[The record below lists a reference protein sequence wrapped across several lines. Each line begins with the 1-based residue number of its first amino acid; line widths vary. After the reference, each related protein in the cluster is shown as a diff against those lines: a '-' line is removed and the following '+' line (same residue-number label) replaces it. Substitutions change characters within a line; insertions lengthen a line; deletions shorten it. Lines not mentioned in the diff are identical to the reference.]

1 MNGRRSR
8 LKPLVAVAML
18 SGLLLTATAC
28 KDDASSAGAPPN
40 QAATQPAKAPSSAPT
55 ADPTGTPTDGSSLG
69 TPDPDGASTPP
80 TDDSTP
86 SSDPAG
92 PSDPYCKVLESA
104 NGADD
109 GKTDGSDVDADS
121 PQAIAAAQKLLKGIA
136 DQAPDEIKPS
146 MEVVANLLP
155 RADSDDFSQAD
166 LDQLTAA
173 QKVLQPWML
182 KHCPGG
188 DLAGL

>member
-1 MNGRRSR
+1 MKVRRSK

-28 KDDASSAGAPPN
+28 KDAASSAGAPPN
-40 QAATQPAKAPSSAPT
+40 QAAPQPAKAPSSA
-55 ADPTGTPTDGSSLG
+55 PTGTPTDGSSLG
-69 TPDPDGASTPP
+69 TPDPDGGSTPP
-80 TDDSTP
+80 ADDSTP
-86 SSDPAG
+86 SNDPAG

-104 NGADD
+104 SSADD
-109 GKTDGSDVDADS
+109 GNTDGPDTDS
-121 PQAIAAAQKLLKGIA
+121 PEGIAAVQKLLKGIA
-136 DQAPDEIKPS
+136 DQAPDEIRPS
-146 MEVVANLLP
+146 MQVIANLLP

-173 QKVLQPWML
+173 QKVLQPWMS